1 MRQLFSQLD
10 RIGNRVFNR
19 SYGWIGVDIG
29 CHAIHL
35 AQVRRTEKTWQL
47 AAVWSV
53 EHPSTYTSET
63 AQSQSIGEETFAW
76 LTSETICKQGL
87 APTRDYLR
95 NLNTLFKGCNCAATL
110 NDGMITYREMELP
123 HCDPSESL
131 AMVHSEIAIET
142 ESELEELVAGCWQLP
157 SRPRATTTSYGAASL
172 KESTALLLANDLLS
186 AGFECQTLDAV
197 PCAMARAT
205 AMVIDDKQV
214 GTLAID
220 LSYQQATI
228 TLVQDGQPILSRGLR
243 NIGLLPFI
251 EQIAKS
257 FELTV
262 SDSQT
267 LLFQFA
273 SSRSDSVDGSHQF
286 ANPLQQLL
294 NQYLHIL
301 SLEIEKTVD
310 FASRTYRTVTPV
322 QLLLMGDGARIP
334 SLEQELASRIGLP
347 TQSWSIDLSRN
358 LFGEQHISSFA
369 IAVGLSS
376 LAWEA
381 KQCT

>member
-10 RIGNRVFNR
+10 RLGNRVFNR

-35 AQVRRTEKTWQL
+35 AQVRRTESSWQL
-47 AAVWSV
+47 SAVWSV
-53 EHPSTYTSET
+53 EHPSTYTTEA
-63 AQSQSIGEETFAW
+63 AQNESTGEETFAW
-76 LTSETICKQGL
+76 LTSESICNEGL
-87 APTRDYLR
+87 AQTRDYLR
-95 NLNTLFKGCNCAATL
+95 NLNTLFKGRNCAATL

-123 HCDPSESL
+123 QCDPSESL
-131 AMVHSEIAIET
+131 AIVHSEIAIET

-157 SRPRATTTSYGAASL
+157 SRPRSITTSYGAASI

-205 AMVIDDKQV
+205 EMVIEDKQA

-220 LSYQQATI
+220 LGYKQATI
-228 TLVQDGQPILSRGLR
+228 ALVQAGQPILSRALR

-273 SSRSDSVDGSHQF
+273 SSRSDSEDCSEQF

-294 NQYLHIL
+294 NHYLQIL

-310 FASRTYRTVTPV
+310 FASRTYRTITPV
-322 QLLLMGDGARIP
+322 KLLLMGDGARIP
-334 SLEQELASRIGLP
+334 SLEHKLASRLGIP
-347 TQSWSIDLSRN
+347 TQTWSIERSGN
-358 LFGEQHISSFA
+358 LFGEHHISSFA
-369 IAVGLSS
+369 IAAGLSS
-376 LAWEA
+376 LAWEVA
-381 KQCT
+381 